1 MRNDYRAISWERDGR
16 VLRLTLNRAESM
28 NAIDDDLHHELSIVF
43 GDAAD
48 DEDSDIVV
56 LTGAGRAFCAGG
68 DPRWMQTMIDDP
80 AKFRRLGPPAKRIV
94 FSLLELE
101 KPIICELNGAAAGLG
116 ATIALMCDIIIA
128 SDRASIGDPH
138 VKMGFV
144 AGDGGAVI
152 WPQLVG
158 YALAKELL
166 MTGRMLK
173 AGEAHSMG
181 LINRV
186 VPHDGLRS
194 AVDAMAA
201 ELAHG
206 ATWAIRWTKTVTNI
220 PLRKLA
226 HELMDASSAYEML
239 TNVTPDHQE
248 AVTAFIEKRRP
259 VFRGV

>member
-1 MRNDYRAISWERDGR
+1 MRSDYRAISWHREGR
-16 VLRLTLNRAESM
+16 VLRLTLDRPESM

-43 GDAAD
+43 GDAAE
-48 DEDSDIVV
+48 DEESDVVV

-80 AKFRRLGPPAKRIV
+80 AKFRRLGPAAKRIV

-101 KPIICELNGAAAGLG
+101 KPVICELNGPAAGLG

-144 AGDGGAVI
+144 AGDGGTVI

-173 AGEAHSMG
+173 ADEAHSMR
-181 LINRV
+181 LVNRV
-186 VPHDGLRS
+186 VPHAELRS
-194 AVDAMAA
+194 AADAMAG
-201 ELAHG
+201 ELARG
-206 ATWAIRWTKTVTNI
+206 ATWAIRWTKTVANI

-226 HELMDASSAYEML
+226 HELMDASVGYEML
-239 TNVTPDHQE
+239 TNLTRDHQE

-259 VFRGV
+259 IFRGL